1 MNVSHVQ
8 PSHVSAKTP
17 VVSKEGSLRPEWM
30 RSVRRQV
37 SKNLWLHFVVL
48 GEDPGSLGI
57 LKELCT
63 TTRSPTRYLDIRTTT
78 TCNHLLSRHKMYT
91 NGCSSQVYCLVSWL
105 QAIALCWCQ
114 GLRTCSGSRCDVV
127 LRVLIICWLWF

>member
-1 MNVSHVQ
+1 MLVMFNLHMFPLKPQTVGFEGRITAPRVDAICPAPSKQESMASFCPGVWAYSKSCAQ
-8 PSHVSAKTP
+8 PRGH
-17 VVSKEGSLRPEWM
+17 
-30 RSVRRQV
+30 Q
-37 SKNLWLHFVVL
+37 H
-48 GEDPGSLGI
+48 DI
-57 LKELCT
+57 
-63 TTRSPTRYLDIRTTT
+63 YIDIRTTT